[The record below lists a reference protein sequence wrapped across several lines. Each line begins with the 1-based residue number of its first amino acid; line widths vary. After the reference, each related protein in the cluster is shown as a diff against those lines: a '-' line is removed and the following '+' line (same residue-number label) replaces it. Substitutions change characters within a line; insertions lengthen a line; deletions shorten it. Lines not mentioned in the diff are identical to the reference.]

1 MTTGYRVT
9 ERGGMQLHCLQEL
22 ENVNHL
28 NNEETSHNIQR
39 VALHIL
45 HIQYKYNTVYLFSK
59 NYILSCSRRPRVQFK
74 LPVSKLCVCK
84 ILVVWVM
91 VVLNHR

>member
-1 MTTGYRVT
+1 
-9 ERGGMQLHCLQEL
+9 MQLHCLQEL

-59 NYILSCSRRPRVQFK
+59 N
-74 LPVSKLCVCK
+74 
-84 ILVVWVM
+84 
-91 VVLNHR
+91 